1 MNRPNCDWILKNF
14 DLRRDRRK
22 GEMEGLME
30 AKSLLSGSGGT
41 VLVQTQKHDVLSFE
55 GVSFLQKRQ

>member
-1 MNRPNCDWILKNF
+1 
-14 DLRRDRRK
+14 
-22 GEMEGLME
+22 ME